1 MLSKYLYLQSRL
13 NQIIWRNFL
22 NHHHL
27 FSASP
32 FSTFLNLHP
41 YWVLLTLLYLS
52 VTGWRGF
59 IDVRLEVQTVEVQV
73 NKTTSFYQTFYLFW
87 ITEEMFFMSF
97 CASEGNLKLPINK
110 KFFIPELI
118 LIFVPLQKSHL
129 RKSIEKLN
137 LKQFFYQL

>member
-22 NHHHL
+22 NHHYL

-41 YWVLLTLLYLS
+41 YWVLLILLYLS
-52 VTGWRGF
+52 VTGWRRF

-73 NKTTSFYQTFYLFW
+73 NQTTVKSSYFFFW
-87 ITEEMFFMSF
+87 NIEEIFFMSC
-97 CASEGNLKLPINK
+97 CASEGYLKLPINK

-118 LIFVPLQKSHL
+118 LIFVPLQKSRP
-129 RKSIEKLN
+129 RKP
-137 LKQFFYQL
+137 LKDLT